1 MTDSQKLDFSQINGP
16 AEKSFNDQKNL
27 IKRVL
32 KGSPSQC
39 PSCQQTLK
47 LQLPPAKKQPLNP
60 TDKAAGIYCPKG
72 CTDIELDMQAVSSL
86 R

>member
-1 MTDSQKLDFSQINGP
+1 MTDTKKIDFSQINEP

-32 KGSPSQC
+32 KGNPSQC
-39 PSCQQTLK
+39 PSCKQTLK
-47 LQLPPAKKQPLNP
+47 LQLPPTKKQAMKP

-72 CTDIELDMQAVSSL
+72 CTDIELDMEAVSSL
-86 R
+86 H